1 MKPTTV
7 IATVAI
13 ASAFV
18 ASSSVSSL
26 FESAVGRRAPAPA
39 TSPPPDGYRRIVD
52 DSGVLAVSIPADW
65 AVRTAPAVVDT
76 LDEVS
81 FVPAIDAGP
90 TVEDPVCDGCSSYFA
105 PPTVQVRVFPY
116 EPVGMTPEDD
126 CGDIRVEPYD
136 DGHFVGRREIG
147 GGCDASLDRVLASQP
162 GAVTVD
168 ILFISWSADQ
178 APQTPERQT
187 ELTQLFDTILSTVE
201 WTGVAYD
208 EALAPFGTPPTDTS
222 ASADPAAA
230 LPPVDTVDDT
240 PSYIQL
246 WPYPSFR
253 DVPRLG
259 VEPVRGSGCG
269 ASGDLGDVIPDGL
282 WAGYLYPATDGTV
295 EMDVACVYEGDAAAQ
310 IVADGTA
317 TIVDDR
323 DPDFLVVN
331 NNTRRRSLTN
341 DVRYVLWGVPDE
353 SGACTPQAVWG
364 MDGFD
369 PGVATQ
375 ANGALG
381 WVRIEGGAAHWI
393 FFGCDTGFQL
403 GG

>member
-1 MKPTTV
+1 M
-7 IATVAI
+7 
-13 ASAFV
+13 
-18 ASSSVSSL
+18 
-26 FESAVGRRAPAPA
+26 RR
-39 TSPPPDGYRRIVD
+39 
-52 DSGVLAVSIPADW
+52 L
-65 AVRTAPAVVDT
+65 
-76 LDEVS
+76 LELL
-81 FVPAIDAGP
+81 
-90 TVEDPVCDGCSSYFA
+90 A

-126 CGDIRVEPYD
+126 CGDIRIEPYD

-147 GGCDASLDRVLASQP
+147 GGCDATLDRVLASQP

-168 ILFISWSADQ
+168 ILFVSWSADQ
-178 APQTPERQT
+178 APQTAERRA
-187 ELTQLFDTILSTVE
+187 ELTKVFDTILSTVE

-208 EALAPFGTPPTDTS
+208 DALAPTTRACPPTRPRRCRRSTRSMTRRRTS
-222 ASADPAAA
+222 SSGR
-230 LPPVDTVDDT
+230 TR
-240 PSYIQL
+240 S
-246 WPYPSFR
+246 SR

-259 VEPVRGSGCG
+259 IEPVRGSGCG

-282 WAGYLYPATDGTV
+282 WAGYLYPAADGTV
-295 EMDVACVYEGDAAAQ
+295 EIDVACVYEGDTAAQ
-310 IVADGTA
+310 VAADGTA

-331 NNTRRRSLTN
+331 NNTRRRSLAN

-393 FFGCDTGFQL
+393 FFGCDTGFEL

>member
-1 MKPTTV
+1 M
-7 IATVAI
+7 
-13 ASAFV
+13 
-18 ASSSVSSL
+18 
-26 FESAVGRRAPAPA
+26 
-39 TSPPPDGYRRIVD
+39 
-52 DSGVLAVSIPADW
+52 
-65 AVRTAPAVVDT
+65 
-76 LDEVS
+76 
-81 FVPAIDAGP
+81 
-90 TVEDPVCDGCSSYFA
+90 
-105 PPTVQVRVFPY
+105 
-116 EPVGMTPEDD
+116 
-126 CGDIRVEPYD
+126 
-136 DGHFVGRREIG
+136 
-147 GGCDASLDRVLASQP
+147 
-162 GAVTVD
+162 
-168 ILFISWSADQ
+168 
-178 APQTPERQT
+178 
-187 ELTQLFDTILSTVE
+187 
-201 WTGVAYD
+201 
-208 EALAPFGTPPTDTS
+208 
-222 ASADPAAA
+222 SADPAAA

-246 WPYPSFR
+246 WPYANFR

-259 VEPVRGSGCG
+259 LEPVRGSGCG

-295 EMDVACVYEGDAAAQ
+295 EIDVACVYEGDTAAQ
-310 IVADGTA
+310 VAADGTA

-331 NNTRRRSLTN
+331 NNPRRRSLTN